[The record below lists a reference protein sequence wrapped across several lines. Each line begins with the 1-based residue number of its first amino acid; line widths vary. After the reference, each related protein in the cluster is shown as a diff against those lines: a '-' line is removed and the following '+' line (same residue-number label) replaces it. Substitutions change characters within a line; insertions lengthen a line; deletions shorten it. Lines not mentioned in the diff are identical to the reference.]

1 MVTSIGGVLRRT
13 RRARDLSLRELAAI
27 AEVSPSLLSQIE
39 NSKVNPSV
47 ATLYAIA
54 AALSLPPS
62 HFFDHHG
69 ADGSNEEVLL
79 AAPVASR
86 GSARSEATGQEVNA
100 IALADTSLPHVA
112 SPSADGGPLPPI
124 VRSGTRARIELS
136 EGITWDRL
144 TPSDEA
150 GVEFLEIAYPVGAT
164 SGEKLSRHS
173 GREYGLVLEGTLTV
187 ELGFQTYTISQGD
200 SIAFDSSTPHR
211 LVNLSESPVRA
222 VWVVVRR

>member
-1 MVTSIGGVLRRT
+1 MVTPIGRVLRRT
-13 RRARDLSLRELAAI
+13 RRARDLSLRELATI

-69 ADGSNEEVLL
+69 TDGSIEQALL
-79 AAPVASR
+79 ATPVVPHASDR
-86 GSARSEATGQEVNA
+86 AEPAGQEGSTMPS
-100 IALADTSLPHVA
+100 ADTSRTGAAPPSTGGGKPH
-112 SPSADGGPLPPI
+112 PI
-124 VRSGTRARIELS
+124 VRAETRARIELS
-136 EGITWDRL
+136 EGVAWDRL

-150 GVEFLEIAYPVGAT
+150 GVEFLEITYPVGAT

-173 GREYGLVLEGTLTV
+173 GREYGLVLQGTLTV

-211 LVNLSESPVRA
+211 LVNLSESSARA
-222 VWVVVRR
+222 VWVVVRQ